1 MQTMTQD
8 TLSQLPA
15 DLYRYT
21 LETFR
26 AALPRP
32 ISDSPELLQAA
43 IDKVAA
49 MQPATTTEANR
60 AAIFIVF
67 AEQSKDCLRH
77 AEQPG
82 IPLKLAYKC
91 RATALSLMRNSQNA
105 LRNLL
110 DLQAARRKL
119 EADPVAHARAE
130 AEKQCMYELL
140 SQMRHR
146 RQAAA
151 DPRPKPAPRPAAAPE
166 KSARPPRS
174 MLIQDSGTVSKVTI
188 H

>member
-1 MQTMTQD
+1 MTQN
-8 TLSQLPA
+8 TPFQLPA
-15 DLYRYT
+15 DLYRHV

-26 AALPRP
+26 AAFPRR

-49 MQPATTTEANR
+49 MQPATITEANR

-67 AEQSKDCLRH
+67 AEKSKDCLRQ
-77 AEQPG
+77 AEEPG
-82 IPLKLAYKC
+82 IPLQLAYKY
-91 RATALSLMRNSQNA
+91 RATALSSMRNSQNA

-130 AEKQCMYELL
+130 AEKQCMYEML

-146 RQAAA
+146 RQAATA
-151 DPRPKPAPRPAAAPE
+151 DPQPKPVPQAAAAPE
-166 KSARPPRS
+166 KRAHPPRS
-174 MLIQDSGTVSKVTI
+174 MLIQVSGTVSKVTI